1 MLNKKQLFGSMLMFA
16 LLSPVCMN
24 AMDDDSASQE
34 QQRAAS
40 SSKKPAAPKS
50 DAKAGADAAADAG
63 AGQDNADA
71 NADGMMTKIDGYVDM
86 LNAPLKMA
94 MTKITAFGAKSKLL
108 VSLLLAYLG
117 YSASEKV
124 VDDVTSIPGTLKSIV
139 GADCEEGECRGT
151 KGWTEAA

>member
-50 DAKAGADAAADAG
+50 DAKAGADAAADAD
-63 AGQDNADA
+63 AGQNA
-71 NADGMMTKIDGYVDM
+71 GI
-86 LNAPLKMA
+86 MA
-94 MTKITAFGAKSKLL
+94 MIDNKILYYANIPLQTALNKISAWGAKGKFVITLL
-108 VSLLLAYLG
+108 AAYLG
-117 YSASEKV
+117 YSASGKV
-124 VDDVTSIPGTLKSIV
+124 VDDVTSIPSTLKSIV
-139 GADCEEGECRGT
+139 GADCEEGECRGA